1 MDYGAID
8 LHKRESQIRIVTEG
22 GEVLDRRI
30 ATTRERLT
38 AVFEGRRP
46 MRILLEASTESEW
59 VAQHLETLGH
69 EVIVADPTFAPM
81 YSERS
86 RRVKTDRRDVAALA
100 DACHRGCYRVAH
112 RRSASQRTVQAH
124 LNVRRELT
132 DSRTRAISLAR
143 AITRGAG
150 LRIRSGST
158 GSFLVRVAALDVPS
172 TIAETLAP
180 LQRVIAVLNDEL
192 VTADDRFAN
201 IATQDPVVAR
211 LTTVPGIGPI
221 TATAYVAALDD
232 AARFGRAA
240 QVASYLGLV
249 PRGTARANSSD
260 GGGYCAVPIPMSSP
274 CSSRP
279 PWRVWLSKDPRTAD
293 LRRWAQGIAH
303 RRGKS
308 IAVVAWPAARATP
321 CAHATDASPRRRR
334 DRGGGAVGRPV
345 IVSRGR
351 QAGGV
356 SAMRTCGR
364 Y

>member
-8 LHKRESQIRIVTEG
+8 LHKKESQVRIVTAG

-30 ATTRERLT
+30 TTSRERLT
-38 AVFEGRRP
+38 AVLGERRP

-69 EVIVADPTFAPM
+69 TVIVADPTFAPM

-100 DACHRGCYRVAH
+100 DACQRGCYRAAH
-112 RRSASQRTVQAH
+112 RRSAMQRTVQAH

-132 DSRTRAISLAR
+132 DSRTRAISVAR

-150 LRIRSGST
+150 FRIRSGST
-158 GSFLVRVAALDVPS
+158 GSFLVRVAALDLPAS
-172 TIAETLAP
+172 IAEPHAP
-180 LQRVIAVLNDEL
+180 IARVIAVLNDEL
-192 VTADDRFAN
+192 ATADGRFAQM
-201 IATQDPVVAR
+201 ATQDPIVAR
-211 LTTVPGIGPI
+211 LTTVPGIGPL

-232 AARFGRAA
+232 ANRFGRAA

-249 PRGTARANSSD
+249 PREYSS
-260 GGGYCAVPIPMSSP
+260 GEQQRRGRVMRSAHPYVQSLLVQAA
-274 CSSRP
+274 
-279 PWRVWLSKDPRTAD
+279 WRVWLSKDPRTAG

-308 IAVVAWPAARATP
+308 IAVVALARRLARILFAMWRDGRTYDAARTEP
-321 CAHATDASPRRRR
+321 SRAHP
-334 DRGGGAVGRPV
+334 AVTIGETAAP
-345 IVSRGR
+345 S
-351 QAGGV
+351 AG
-356 SAMRTCGR
+356 SS
-364 Y
+364 

>member
-1 MDYGAID
+1 MVPSICI
-8 LHKRESQIRIVTEG
+8 RRTVSQIRIVTED
-22 GEVLDRRI
+22 GEVLDRCI
-30 ATTRERLT
+30 ATTRDRLT
-38 AVFEGRRP
+38 AVFEGRRR

-69 EVIVADPTFAPM
+69 EVIVADPTFTPM

-100 DACHRGCYRVAH
+100 DACHRGCYRAAH
-112 RRSASQRTVQAH
+112 RRSAAQRTVQAH

-172 TIAETLAP
+172 AIAATLAP
-180 LQRVIAVLNDEL
+180 LHRVIAVLNDEL
-192 VTADDRFAN
+192 VTADDRFASL
-201 IATQDPVVAR
+201 AAQDPVVAR

-249 PRGTARANSSD
+249 PREYSS
-260 GGGYCAVPIPMSSP
+260 GEQQRRGRVLRSAHPYVQSLLVQAG
-274 CSSRP
+274 
-279 PWRVWLSKDPRTAD
+279 WRVWLSKDPRTAG

-303 RRGKS
+303 RRGKT
-308 IAVVAWPAARATP
+308 IAVVALARRLARILF
-321 CAHATDASPRRRR
+321 AMWR
-334 DRGGGAVGRPV
+334 DGVPYDPVRTQPMRAYGGA
-345 IVSRGR
+345 
-351 QAGGV
+351 
-356 SAMRTCGR
+356 AMRETAAPSVGPL
-364 Y
+364 

>member
-1 MDYGAID
+1 
-8 LHKRESQIRIVTEG
+8 
-22 GEVLDRRI
+22 
-30 ATTRERLT
+30 
-38 AVFEGRRP
+38 
-46 MRILLEASTESEW
+46 
-59 VAQHLETLGH
+59 VAQHLESFGH
-69 EVIVADPTFAPM
+69 TVIVADPTFAPR

-100 DACHRGCYRVAH
+100 DACQRGCYRAAH

-158 GSFLVRVAALDVPS
+158 GSFLVRVAALDIPS
-172 TIAETLAP
+172 AIAETLAP

-192 VTADDRFAN
+192 TTADDRFAR
-201 IATQDPVVAR
+201 ITAQHPVVAR

-240 QVASYLGLV
+240 QVASDLGLV
-249 PRGTARANSSD
+249 PREYSS
-260 GGGYCAVPIPMSSP
+260 GEQQRRGRVLRSAHPSVQSLLVQAA
-274 CSSRP
+274 
-279 PWRVWLSKDPRTAD
+279 WRVWLSKDSRTAD

-303 RRGKS
+303 RRGRS
-308 IAVVAWPAARATP
+308 IAVVALARRLARILFAMWRDGVSYDAARARP
-321 CAHATDASPRRRR
+321 PRAHR
-334 DRGGGAVGRPV
+334 DTAIGETAAP
-345 IVSRGR
+345 S
-351 QAGGV
+351 AGP
-356 SAMRTCGR
+356 S
-364 Y
+364 